1 MRVVQVANFYGPR
14 SVGLRTAIDRLGA
27 EYIAAGPE
35 VTLIVPG
42 PAVTRRRSNS
52 GVLRICVPAP
62 VIPHSRRR
70 LRGS

>member
-14 SVGLRTAIDRLGA
+14 AVGLRTAIDRLGA

-42 PAVTRRRSNS
+42 PAVTRRSNS

-62 VIPHSRRR
+62 VIPYSRRR